1 MKRGRIEMPDDATI
15 RLMWAAGKTG
25 SQIAEALGRKR
36 GAILRRVREL
46 DLARRTDQ
54 SYRNHTD
61 YFRQRKV
68 GA

>member
-1 MKRGRIEMPDDATI
+1 MDMPDDAQI
-15 RLMWAAGKTG
+15 RGMWAEGKTG
-25 SQIAEALGRKR
+25 SQIAVALGRKR

-46 DLARRTDQ
+46 DLARREDQ

-61 YFRQRKV
+61 YFRQPKV